1 MRRKRWFLHGVLAN
15 RIRYEAYSVVTTSEI
30 DTVQSSMKTYVFAGV
45 LLAVTAFVFG
55 AESLDSDARRETAT
69 RNLSTKS
76 QKTNEKSSGVTPI
89 SVSAKSF
96 KTPNTARINL
106 VLKPG
111 DTLLNALANVGISHS
126 QAYAASDSLKSLMDL
141 RTLKPAQTIWLD
153 IQAHENNESRKT
165 LNKLSFVAKTD
176 RLFVTRRTDHGSYDA
191 KSEKIRHFRNLKF
204 VSGRIENSFYLAAK
218 ANDIPTSVLLETFA
232 VLGRSIDFQRDIQK
246 GDEFFI
252 GYESFTDGIYGG
264 QHPGNLIYISL
275 FQDKRTT
282 SYFRYTTSD
291 GYVGFFDTNG
301 KSIQT
306 NLIVTPID
314 GGRLSSLYGAR
325 DHPVL
330 GYERMHK
337 GLDFAAPKGTPVLA
351 AGDGIITQQAH
362 KTTFG
367 KYIRIRHGE
376 GYSTAYAHLSKYVS
390 KYALGSR
397 VRQGD
402 VIGFVGSTGLTSG
415 PNLHYEVL
423 KNGNQVNPVTV
434 DLPAHRILSGDEFA
448 RFKKT
453 HNKILAEMK
462 ANTAGYQNQQSQIS
476 LGSGA
481 ENG

>member
-1 MRRKRWFLHGVLAN
+1 MRRERWFLHGVLAN

-55 AESLDSDARRETAT
+55 AESLDNDAR
-69 RNLSTKS
+69 NLPAKS
-76 QKTNEKSSGVTPI
+76 KMTNEKSSEGTPL

-96 KTPNTARINL
+96 KAPNTWRISL

-111 DTLLNALANVGISHS
+111 DTLLKALTSVGISHS

-153 IQAHENNESRKT
+153 IQAQNNNERRRT

-176 RLFVTRRTDHGSYDA
+176 RLFVTRRTNLGSYDA
-191 KSEKIRHFRNLKF
+191 RSEKLRHFRSLKF

-218 ANDIPTSVLLETFA
+218 ANDIPTSVLLEIFA

-246 GDEFFI
+246 GDKFFV

-275 FQDKRTT
+275 SQDERAT
-282 SYFRYTTSD
+282 SFFRYTTSD
-291 GYVGFFDTNG
+291 GYVDFFDTNG

-314 GGRLSSLYGAR
+314 GGRLSSLYGTR

-362 KTTFG
+362 KKTFG
-367 KYIRIRHGE
+367 KYVRIRHNR
-376 GYSTAYAHLSKYVS
+376 GYSTAYAHLSKFVS
-390 KYALGSR
+390 EFTLGSR

-434 DLPAHRILSGDEFA
+434 DLPAHRVLSGEEFA
-448 RFKKT
+448 RFKKM
-453 HNKILAEMK
+453 HNKTLAEMK
-462 ANTAGYQNQQSQIS
+462 LKTAGYQNQKLRSYS
-476 LGSGA
+476 ELGA